1 MSIWT
6 AVESSIAEAIGEPFE
21 MVTKQP
27 VAGGGITEAYV
38 ISGNQHRYFVK
49 LAPAQKFDMFEA
61 ESAGLDELIRAAAIR
76 IPKPLLVDQAE
87 SEAFIV
93 MEYIAFVSTRKASA
107 GLLGE
112 QLARLHQ
119 TRQDQFGW
127 CRDNAIGSTPQIN
140 TLSKDWVSFWCEHRL
155 AYQLALAKHN
165 GHDGHLQELGG
176 QLSGNVKSFFT
187 SYRPEPVLLHGDLW
201 SGNYAFDENGAPVIF
216 DPAVYFGDREADI
229 AMTELF
235 GGFSADFYAAYQA
248 AYPLDEGYSVRKT
261 LYNLYHI
268 LNHLNLFGQS
278 YYAQAT
284 EMMERLLAEV
294 R

>member
-1 MSIWT
+1 MSIWAT
-6 AVESSIAEAIGEPFE
+6 IESSMAEVIGEPFK

-38 ISGNQHRYFVK
+38 ISGNQQPYFVK
-49 LAPAQKFDMFEA
+49 LAPAQKFDMFDA
-61 ESAGLDELIRAAAIR
+61 ESAGLDELIRAGAVR
-76 IPKPLLVDQAE
+76 VPKPLLVGQAG
-87 SEAFIV
+87 SQAFIV
-93 MEYIAFVSTRKASA
+93 MEYIAFVSTRRASSA
-107 GLLGE
+107 LLGE
-112 QLARLHQ
+112 QLAKLHQ

-127 CRDNAIGSTPQIN
+127 RRDNTIGSTPQIN
-140 TLSKDWVSFWCEHRL
+140 TLSKHWVSFWCEYRL
-155 AYQLALAKHN
+155 AYQLALAKRN
-165 GHDGHLQELGG
+165 GHDGHIQALGE
-176 QLSGNVKSFFT
+176 QLSDTVESFFT
-187 SYRPEPVLLHGDLW
+187 TYQPEPVLLHGDLW
-201 SGNYAFDENGAPVIF
+201 SGNYAFDEKGAPVIF
-216 DPAVYFGDREADI
+216 DPAVYFGDHEADI

-261 LYNLYHI
+261 LYNLYHT